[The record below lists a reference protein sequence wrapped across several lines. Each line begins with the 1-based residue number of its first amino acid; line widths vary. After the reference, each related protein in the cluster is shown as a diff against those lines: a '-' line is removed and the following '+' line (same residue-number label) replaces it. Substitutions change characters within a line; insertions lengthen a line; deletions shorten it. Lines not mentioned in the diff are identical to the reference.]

1 MAPVIRVV
9 ERLLWPLRRRV
20 MLMIGRAVVR
30 LVDEASPRQRV
41 QVEALSG
48 EVLDDV
54 ERCQEYG
61 YSSYP
66 PVGSEA
72 VLLSAGGMRQHP
84 LVVSA
89 EAPEYRPPRLDPGSV
104 TLYTWRDGR
113 RAGTDDR
120 HAIDL
125 DGGSSA
131 IRIESSSS
139 PAGVPAGQALVF
151 MRGRPGGAIIRLV
164 IDDPDGDGAETVV
177 DLRAS
182 RLLLR
187 RGRSEIRVEDTGITL
202 RAPAIDMQ
210 QVS

>member
-41 QVEALSG
+41 QVEALPG

-72 VLLSAGGMRQHP
+72 VLLSVGGMRQHP

-89 EAPEYRPPRLDPGSV
+89 EAPEYRPPDLRPGSV
-104 TLYTWRDGR
+104 SLYTWLDGR
-113 RAGTDDR
+113 RAGTGAR

-125 DGGSSA
+125 NGASGS
-131 IRIESSSS
+131 IRINTVT
-139 PAGVPAGQALVF
+139 AGTGQYARQAQIY
-151 MRGRPGGAIIRLV
+151 MRAREQAIVRIAV
-164 IDDPDGDGAETVV
+164 DDPDGGGAEAMV
-177 DLRAS
+177 DLRAT

-187 RGRSEIRVEDTGITL
+187 CGRSSITLADSGITL
-202 RAPAIDMQ
+202 RAPALDMQ